1 MLSIGELADRTGVS
15 VRMLR
20 HYDALG
26 LVVPERVDPAT
37 AYRWYSASQ
46 VGRVNSLVALKR
58 LGFTL
63 DQCRAALDDQVG
75 AERLT
80 AMLRLRQEELE
91 ARIEADS
98 RRLAEVRRRLRA
110 IEEGQAMTDDTLCL
124 GPLPA
129 LRLAGLSAEVND
141 TSEISAMIDHLESRL
156 TAAGPTIRTFYGR
169 PDGSKIEVVVGVR
182 LAPEARP
189 GPGLELV
196 ELPGEP
202 RGAIVTHTRSEEDT
216 SDPWLTVDVAL
227 GDRGLESYG
236 RYRQI
241 PLGDRVVELHCP
253 VREIGCNAPHSA
265 PRQTSRS
272 SSRE

>member
-1 MLSIGELADRTGVS
+1 MLSIGELAGRTGVS

-20 HYDALG
+20 HYDAVG
-26 LVVPERVDPAT
+26 LVLPERVDPAT
-37 AYRWYSASQ
+37 AYRWYSESQ
-46 VGRVNSLVALKR
+46 VGRVNSVVALKR

-63 DQCRAALDDQVG
+63 EQCRAALDDRVG

-91 ARIEADS
+91 ARIAADS

-110 IEEGQAMTDDTLCL
+110 IERGQVMTDDTLCL

-141 TSEISAMIDHLESRL
+141 TSEISAVVTALEDRL
-156 TAAGPTIRTFYGR
+156 DAPGPVIRAYYGR
-169 PDGSKIEVVVGVR
+169 PDGSKIEVAVGVR
-182 LAPEARP
+182 LAPDAGP

-202 RGAIVTHTRSEEDT
+202 RGAIVTHTRSDEDT

-227 GDRGLESYG
+227 GARGLESYG
-236 RYRQI
+236 HYRQI
-241 PLGDRVVELHCP
+241 PLGDQVVELHCP
-253 VREIGCNAPHSA
+253 VREINQC
-265 PRQTSRS
+265 
-272 SSRE
+272 